1 MSKDVKGQ
9 NKYVKKFISRPMWY
23 KVIMSFAAVSVVV
36 LLLLIAYAYRLIN
49 LVNYE
54 DGSKSVVSETDYF
67 DTVENPEDYTHLPT
81 VDDDEKEWNEVDG
94 KGRHEDGVYNILLL
108 GLDKNSGNLSDANI
122 IVTINQNDKSIKL
135 TSFMRDILIQIPG
148 YSNNKLNTPYG
159 KGGIQLVYDV
169 FATNFDIKLDGY
181 VAVNFSSL
189 TKVIDK
195 LGGVSMY
202 ISPTEAEYLNT
213 SNYIEDVNSRNL
225 VAGTQTLNGSQAVG
239 YSRIRYIGN
248 DDFER
253 TERQRNLLNAIYE
266 KFRNSNLTKLLS
278 LMETVLPLVTTDLK
292 NGEIVKLATETLN
305 AGLSDLEQYRV
316 PANNTFTN
324 SWYNKMLVLD
334 VDFDKNIEELHEFIF
349 GDAQ

>member
-1 MSKDVKGQ
+1 MNKDSKGQ
-9 NKYVKKFISRPMWY
+9 NKYIKRFMNKPMWY
-23 KVIMSFAAVSVVV
+23 KVIMSVAMVSVVI

-54 DGSKSVVSETDYF
+54 DGSKTTISETDYF
-67 DTVENPEDYTHLPT
+67 ETVENPEDYTHLPT
-81 VDDDEKEWNEVDG
+81 VNDDEKQWNDG

-108 GLDKNSGNLSDANI
+108 GLDKDSGNLSDANI
-122 IVTINQNDKSIKL
+122 IVTINQNNKTIKL
-135 TSFMRDILIQIPG
+135 TSFMRDILVQIPNS
-148 YSNNKLNTPYG
+148 SNNKLNTPYG

-202 ISPTEAEYLNT
+202 ISPAEAEYLNT
-213 SNYIEDVNSRNL
+213 SNYIADVNSRNL
-225 VAGTQTLNGSQAVG
+225 VSGTQTLNGSQAVG
-239 YSRIRYIGN
+239 YSRIRYLGN

-253 TERQRNLLNAIYE
+253 TERQRKLLNAIYE
-266 KFRNSNLTKLLS
+266 KFRNSSLTKLIS
-278 LMETVLPLVTTDLK
+278 IMETVLPLVTTDLDS
-292 NGEIVKLATETLN
+292 GEIIKIATETIN
-305 AGLSDLEQYRV
+305 AGLTDLEQFRIPV
-316 PANNTFTN
+316 NNSFTN

-334 VDFDKNIEELHEFIF
+334 VDFEKNIEELHKFVF
-349 GDAQ
+349 GDAE